1 MALVQVLLP
10 FTLLAGTSFI
20 HFIYYSCL
28 NRSKNVLFELSLVAM
43 YCHDKNGMEQRF
55 LSAIKGL
62 GRVNDSS
69 EPVDLL
75 RKLLDPQDGRSSQI
89 QLSKST
95 RIRPKRL
102 SISIPNA
109 ERWSNPSRDSQ
120 SY

>member
-1 MALVQVLLP
+1 MALLQVFLP

-43 YCHDKNGMEQRF
+43 FCHDKNGMEQRF

-62 GRVNDSS
+62 GRVND
-69 EPVDLL
+69 
-75 RKLLDPQDGRSSQI
+75 PQDGRSSQI

-95 RIRPKRL
+95 RIKPRRL

-109 ERWSNPSRDSQ
+109 ERWSNPSRDS
-120 SY
+120 